1 MGFRWV
7 VSPLFPFF
15 RYSLFTLT
23 RVFFPEELDMGPPSS
38 PGEYIPKFSFHTPL
52 PEFPLPLEITSQGSL
67 LIRFTHLH
75 GS

>member
-1 MGFRWV
+1 
-7 VSPLFPFF
+7 
-15 RYSLFTLT
+15 
-23 RVFFPEELDMGPPSS
+23 MGPPS